1 MGTGNRFK
9 HQGIPEPLSEAH
21 IARLKRKAGL
31 PIDDIPETKKRKAQN
46 GKASS
51 KTNNNASGKVN
62 RKSNETKEAQ
72 PLPSRNGKA
81 AKPKSKKAKP
91 EPELD
96 LDDMSDGVGGG
107 FSDEDM
113 SGLDEEGGLADDFL
127 GSDDSVYDSEGEGER
142 RAMFSEDEDDSDGD
156 AEEKLTAANIV
167 GLSRKLDK
175 EKAEEEA
182 AAEAELQETLQ
193 TNIDVPHVLEDGDEE
208 QQNKNLLA
216 PDLQLLRQRISD
228 TIRVLDDF
236 ANLSEPDASRSEYT
250 AQLLKDICAY
260 YGKRLPVPF
269 ELQGALGSE
278 LMLGPTGYS
287 EFLAEKLLNLF
298 PPREALAFFDANETP
313 RPIVIRTNTLKTSR
327 RELASALINRG
338 VTLEPVGKWSKVGL
352 QIFESNVP
360 LGATPEYLAGH
371 YIMQA
376 ASSFL
381 PCMALAP
388 QEGERILDMASAPGG
403 KTTYLAALMKNTGCI
418 FANDPSKT
426 RSRGLIGNVHRLGV
440 RNVIVC
446 NYDARDFP
454 KVMGGFDRVLL
465 VIAKDPSVK
474 TNKTE
479 KDFIT
484 IPHTQKQL
492 LLGAID
498 SVNHAGTGG
507 YIVYSTCSVSV
518 EENEMVVQYALKKRP
533 NVRLVSTELPFGKE
547 GFTAYQGK
555 TFDKSLSLTR
565 RFYPHTLNLDGFY
578 VAKFHKIGPTL
589 ANLVKDK
596 AESTPR
602 QEEVIDRT
610 PILADGKISQAVEGD
625 DFGGFDDDEDAEY
638 IQRAKR
644 NAMRKRGLDPKA
656 LDKPKTQDEAKSES
670 PQTKTKAKPANG
682 GKQKT
687 KRVFNPKSAKLENGQ
702 VKCGEHSLGSIRSN
716 QETCELCSLIDRA
729 SRFLKPWW
737 PIAEFLDRPER
748 ITCALFNGRN
758 RLGSG
763 VLTGSISQTQVLL
776 DQLFVELNPSYS
788 SVNLI
793 KQEFLDSLRE
803 RGAFLD
809 RPESTTGGPRK
820 NNSLNILLILAGLA
834 PVKAT
839 SQIFIQLHP
848 CLYPVP
854 TVEDYVDDTSPPM
867 VFPTGRIVR
876 PEVNV

>member
-9 HQGIPEPLSEAH
+9 HQGIPEPLSDAH
-21 IARLKRKAGL
+21 FAKLKRKAGL
-31 PIDDIPETKKRKAQN
+31 PVDDVPETKKRKSQNDKVGGKSNDKKAGGKTN
-46 GKASS
+46 GK
-51 KTNNNASGKVN
+51 TNGKENGKKNGV
-62 RKSNETKEAQ
+62 KAVQ
-72 PLPSRNGKA
+72 HLPSQDGKA
-81 AKPKSKKAKP
+81 AKSKSKKSRP

-96 LDDMSDGVGGG
+96 LEDMSDGVGGG
-107 FSDEDM
+107 FSDGEM
-113 SGLDEEGGLADDFL
+113 SDIDEKDTLADDFL
-127 GSDDSVYDSEGEGER
+127 GSDDSVYDSDGEGQAK
-142 RAMFSEDEDDSDGD
+142 AMFSEDEDESDGD

-175 EKAEEEA
+175 ERAEDEA
-182 AAEAELQETLQ
+182 AAEAELQETMQ
-193 TNIDVPHVLEDGDEE
+193 TNIDIPHVLEDGTEE
-208 QQNKNLLA
+208 PQNKTLLA

-236 ANLSEPDASRSEYT
+236 ANLSESGSSRSEYT

-260 YGKRLPVPF
+260 YG
-269 ELQGALGSE
+269 
-278 LMLGPTGYS
+278 YS
-287 EFLAEKLLNLF
+287 EFLAEKLLGLF

-313 RPIVIRTNTLKTSR
+313 RPIVIRTNTLRTSR

-371 YIMQA
+371 YILQA

-388 QEGERILDMASAPGG
+388 QEGERVLDMASAPGG

-465 VIAKDPSVK
+465 DAPCTGTGVIAKDPSVK

-507 YIVYSTCSVSV
+507 YVVYSTCSVSV

-533 NVRLVSTELPFGKE
+533 NVRLVSTDIPFGKE

-565 RFYPHTLNLDGFY
+565 RFYPHTLNLDGFF
-578 VAKFHKIGPTL
+578 VAKFHKIGPTP
-589 ANLVKDK
+589 AELVKDRTGS
-596 AESTPR
+596 APR
-602 QEEVIDRT
+602 QQEEEVIDKT
-610 PILADGKISQAVEGD
+610 PILDDTVPSQTEGG
-625 DFGGFDDDEDAEY
+625 DFGGFDDEKDDEY

-656 LDKPKTQDEAKSES
+656 LEKPKVQDAA
-670 PQTKTKAKPANG
+670 PQKDGSQPKTKTKAKSTNG
-682 GKQKT
+682 SKPKT
-687 KRVFNPKSAKLENGQ
+687 K
-702 VKCGEHSLGSIRSN
+702 SN
-716 QETCELCSLIDRA
+716 
-729 SRFLKPWW
+729 
-737 PIAEFLDRPER
+737 
-748 ITCALFNGRN
+748 
-758 RLGSG
+758 
-763 VLTGSISQTQVLL
+763 
-776 DQLFVELNPSYS
+776 
-788 SVNLI
+788 
-793 KQEFLDSLRE
+793 
-803 RGAFLD
+803 
-809 RPESTTGGPRK
+809 
-820 NNSLNILLILAGLA
+820 
-834 PVKAT
+834 KA
-839 SQIFIQLHP
+839 
-848 CLYPVP
+848 
-854 TVEDYVDDTSPPM
+854 
-867 VFPTGRIVR
+867 
-876 PEVNV
+876 

>member
-9 HQGIPEPLSEAH
+9 HQGVPEPLSEAH
-21 IARLKRKAGL
+21 FAKLKRKAGL
-31 PIDDIPETKKRKAQN
+31 PVDDIPETKKRKAQN
-46 GKASS
+46 GKP
-51 KTNNNASGKVN
+51 SGK
-62 RKSNETKEAQ
+62 A
-72 PLPSRNGKA
+72 NGKA
-81 AKPKSKKAKP
+81 NGKPKDAKKSVQPIPPRNSKVTKSKSNKKAKP

-96 LDDMSDGVGGG
+96 LEDMSDGVGGG

-113 SGLDEEGGLADDFL
+113 DEDDELVDDFL

-175 EKAEEEA
+175 EIAEEEA

-193 TNIDVPHVLEDGDEE
+193 TNIDVPHVLEDGTEEE
-208 QQNKNLLA
+208 QNKALLA

-236 ANLSEPDASRSEYT
+236 ATLAEPGTSRSEYT

-260 YGKRLPVPF
+260 Y
-269 ELQGALGSE
+269 
-278 LMLGPTGYS
+278 GYS

-352 QIFESNVP
+352 QVFESNVP

-371 YIMQA
+371 YILQA

-381 PCMALAP
+381 PCIALQP

-465 VIAKDPSVK
+465 GEPCTGTGVIAKDPSVK

-507 YIVYSTCSVSV
+507 FVVYSTCSVSV

-565 RFYPHTLNLDGFY
+565 RFYPHTLNLDGFF
-578 VAKFHKIGPTL
+578 VAKFEKTGPTP
-589 ANLVKDK
+589 ANLVRNG
-596 AESTPR
+596 AESAPK
-602 QEEVIDRT
+602 QEEEVIDKT
-610 PILADGKISQAVEGD
+610 PIPTNDKVSADD
-625 DFGGFDDDEDAEY
+625 DFGGFDDEEDTEY
-638 IQRAKR
+638 MERAKR

-656 LDKPKTQDEAKSES
+656 LDKPKPQNKAKGDNLEAKSKVKAMNGI
-670 PQTKTKAKPANG
+670 KTKSK
-682 GKQKT
+682 
-687 KRVFNPKSAKLENGQ
+687 KS
-702 VKCGEHSLGSIRSN
+702 
-716 QETCELCSLIDRA
+716 
-729 SRFLKPWW
+729 
-737 PIAEFLDRPER
+737 
-748 ITCALFNGRN
+748 
-758 RLGSG
+758 
-763 VLTGSISQTQVLL
+763 
-776 DQLFVELNPSYS
+776 
-788 SVNLI
+788 
-793 KQEFLDSLRE
+793 
-803 RGAFLD
+803 
-809 RPESTTGGPRK
+809 
-820 NNSLNILLILAGLA
+820 
-834 PVKAT
+834 KA
-839 SQIFIQLHP
+839 
-848 CLYPVP
+848 
-854 TVEDYVDDTSPPM
+854 
-867 VFPTGRIVR
+867 
-876 PEVNV
+876 

>member
-21 IARLKRKAGL
+21 FAKLKRKAGL
-31 PIDDIPETKKRKAQN
+31 PVDDVPETKKRKAQN
-46 GKASS
+46 GKAS
-51 KTNNNASGKVN
+51 GKAN
-62 RKSNETKEAQ
+62 GKSNNSKAVQ
-72 PLPSRNGKA
+72 PVPSRNSKV

-96 LDDMSDGVGGG
+96 LEDMSDGIGGG

-113 SGLDEEGGLADDFL
+113 SDLDEDDELVDDFL
-127 GSDDSVYDSEGEGER
+127 GSDDSVYDSGGEQER

-175 EKAEEEA
+175 ERAEEEA
-182 AAEAELQETLQ
+182 AAEAEFQETLQ
-193 TNIDVPHVLEDGDEE
+193 TNIDIPHVLEDGTEEE
-208 QQNKNLLA
+208 QNKPLLA

-236 ANLSEPDASRSEYT
+236 TTLSETGTSRSEYT

-260 YGKRLPVPF
+260 Y
-269 ELQGALGSE
+269 
-278 LMLGPTGYS
+278 GYS

-338 VTLEPVGKWSKVGL
+338 VTLEPVT
-352 QIFESNVP
+352 
-360 LGATPEYLAGH
+360 TPEYLAGH
-371 YIMQA
+371 YILQA

-381 PCMALAP
+381 PCMALQP

-403 KTTYLAALMKNTGCI
+403 KTTYLAALMKNTGCV
-418 FANDPSKT
+418 FAN
-426 RSRGLIGNVHRLGV
+426 V
-440 RNVIVC
+440 RKNPDSVDVSSSHHPGSFQGKITWFDRKLIVC

-465 VIAKDPSVK
+465 GKPCTGTGVIAKDPSVK

-507 YIVYSTCSVSV
+507 VIVYSTCSVSV

-565 RFYPHTLNLDGFY
+565 RFYPHTLNLDGFF
-578 VAKFHKIGPTL
+578 VAKFQKIGPTP
-589 ANLVKDK
+589 AGLVKNGPEP
-596 AESTPR
+596 APR
-602 QEEVIDRT
+602 QEEVIDKT
-610 PILADGKISQAVEGD
+610 PILADDKVSAQAVGGD
-625 DFGGFDDDEDAEY
+625 DFGGFDDEEDAEY
-638 IQRAKR
+638 MQRAKR

-656 LDKPKTQDEAKSES
+656 LQKPKAQNKAKSDSSEVKPKEKPVNGS
-670 PQTKTKAKPANG
+670 KRKSKSKA
-682 GKQKT
+682 
-687 KRVFNPKSAKLENGQ
+687 
-702 VKCGEHSLGSIRSN
+702 
-716 QETCELCSLIDRA
+716 
-729 SRFLKPWW
+729 
-737 PIAEFLDRPER
+737 
-748 ITCALFNGRN
+748 
-758 RLGSG
+758 
-763 VLTGSISQTQVLL
+763 
-776 DQLFVELNPSYS
+776 
-788 SVNLI
+788 
-793 KQEFLDSLRE
+793 
-803 RGAFLD
+803 
-809 RPESTTGGPRK
+809 
-820 NNSLNILLILAGLA
+820 
-834 PVKAT
+834 
-839 SQIFIQLHP
+839 
-848 CLYPVP
+848 
-854 TVEDYVDDTSPPM
+854 
-867 VFPTGRIVR
+867 
-876 PEVNV
+876 

>member
-9 HQGIPEPLSEAH
+9 HQGVPEPLSEAH
-21 IARLKRKAGL
+21 FAKLKRKAGL
-31 PIDDIPETKKRKAQN
+31 PADDVPETKKRKAQN
-46 GKASS
+46 GKVST
-51 KTNNNASGKVN
+51 KPNDKKGSGKVN
-62 RKSNETKEAQ
+62 GKENGKANGKKNGAKTTQ
-72 PLPSRNGKA
+72 FLPSQDGKA
-81 AKPKSKKAKP
+81 AKSKSKKSRPEP

-96 LDDMSDGVGGG
+96 LEDMSDGVGGG
-107 FSDEDM
+107 FSDGEM
-113 SGLDEEGGLADDFL
+113 SDLGEQDTLADDFL
-127 GSDDSVYDSEGEGER
+127 GSDNSVYDSEGEGNHK
-142 RAMFSEDEDDSDGD
+142 AIFSEDEDDSEGD

-175 EKAEEEA
+175 ERAEDEA

-193 TNIDVPHVLEDGDEE
+193 TNIDVPHVLEDGTEE
-208 QQNKNLLA
+208 PQNKNLLA

-236 ANLSEPDASRSEYT
+236 ANLSEPGSSRSEYT

-260 YGKRLPVPF
+260 YG
-269 ELQGALGSE
+269 
-278 LMLGPTGYS
+278 YS
-287 EFLAEKLLNLF
+287 EFLAEKLLGLF
-298 PPREALAFFDANETP
+298 PPREALAFFDANESP

-371 YIMQA
+371 YILQA

-388 QEGERILDMASAPGG
+388 LEGERVLDMASAPGG
-403 KTTYLAALMKNTGCI
+403 KTTYLAALMKNQGCI
-418 FANDPSKT
+418 VANDPSKA

-465 VIAKDPSVK
+465 DAPCTGTGVIAKDPSVK

-498 SVNHAGTGG
+498 SVKHSGTGG

-533 NVRLVSTELPFGKE
+533 NVRLVPTDIPFGKE

-565 RFYPHTLNLDGFY
+565 RFYPHTLNLDGFF
-578 VAKFHKIGPTL
+578 VAKFHKIGPTP
-589 ANLVKDK
+589 ANLIKDK
-596 AESTPR
+596 ADATPR
-602 QEEVIDRT
+602 QQEVIDKT
-610 PILADGKISQAVEGD
+610 PILADDKVPSQAEGD
-625 DFGGFDDDEDAEY
+625 DFGGFDDEEDAEY
-638 IQRAKR
+638 IQRSKR

-656 LDKPKTQDEAKSES
+656 LEKPKAQDQASKDVS
-670 PQTKTKAKPANG
+670 QAKTKAKSTNG
-682 GKQKT
+682 SKPKT
-687 KRVFNPKSAKLENGQ
+687 KS
-702 VKCGEHSLGSIRSN
+702 
-716 QETCELCSLIDRA
+716 
-729 SRFLKPWW
+729 
-737 PIAEFLDRPER
+737 
-748 ITCALFNGRN
+748 
-758 RLGSG
+758 
-763 VLTGSISQTQVLL
+763 
-776 DQLFVELNPSYS
+776 
-788 SVNLI
+788 
-793 KQEFLDSLRE
+793 
-803 RGAFLD
+803 
-809 RPESTTGGPRK
+809 
-820 NNSLNILLILAGLA
+820 
-834 PVKAT
+834 KA
-839 SQIFIQLHP
+839 
-848 CLYPVP
+848 
-854 TVEDYVDDTSPPM
+854 
-867 VFPTGRIVR
+867 
-876 PEVNV
+876 